1 MGTPGTGRILGPEI
15 LVFSR
20 NFAQTHHIRAH
31 HLGKNLSGW
40 MILINSDIL
49 PMIGLVWP
57 A

>member
-20 NFAQTHHIRAH
+20 NFAQTHHICTH
-31 HLGKNLSGW
+31 HLGINQSGW
-40 MILINSDIL
+40 IILINSEIL
-49 PMIGLVWP
+49 LMIGLVWP